1 MPEPY
6 GVVPAGF
13 SRKLLPDILAEIET
27 AMVGVFGA
35 GVRQDAQSPL
45 GQLNGLFAD
54 LSADFWEVIEDA
66 YQSFDVD
73 QAEEVRLDMLAKLR
87 RLVRPDG
94 ETDGAFRL
102 RITNH
107 GQADVSTLQAI
118 NRLKA
123 IDGVTWA
130 AVRINDSDE
139 EDALGQPAHSVAYAV
154 VGGDDEE
161 VATEVYNATVPGI
174 YLFGNTNVE
183 IVSGGFCQV
192 SRFIRPTDVRVRA
205 EIDVRY
211 LGDAC
216 NCAPP
221 TVGTVAQAV
230 ATFFAS
236 DCQYKNGDTVK
247 AARVKAEAARV
258 QGIEVVAVRIARLSN
273 LIVAEE
279 LPTTILERPVILLPD
294 VIVRYVA

>member
-1 MPEPY
+1 
-6 GVVPAGF
+6 
-13 SRKLLPDILAEIET
+13 
-27 AMVGVFGA
+27 MVGVFGA
-35 GVRQDAQSPL
+35 GVRQDAQSTL

-73 QAEEVRLDMLAKLR
+73 QAEDVRLDMLAKLR
-87 RLVRPDG
+87 RLVRPSG
-94 ETDGAFRL
+94 ELDGAFRL
-102 RITNH
+102 RITNQ

-123 IDGVTWA
+123 LDGVTWA
-130 AVRINDSDE
+130 TVRINDT
-139 EDALGQPAHSVAYAV
+139 DAADSLGQPAHSVAYAV
-154 VGGDDEE
+154 VGGDDGA
-161 VATEVYNATVPGI
+161 VATEVYNATVAGI
-174 YLFGNTNVE
+174 HLYGNTNVE
-183 IVSGGFCQV
+183 IVSGGFCQT
-192 SRFIRPTDVRVRA
+192 SRFIRPTEVRVRV

-221 TVGTVAQAV
+221 TVGTISQAV
-230 ATFFAS
+230 ADFFAS

-247 AARVKAEAARV
+247 AARVRAEAARV
-258 QGIEVVAVRIARLSN
+258 SGIEVVGVRIARVSD

-279 LPTTILERPVILLPD
+279 LPTTIFERPVILLPD
-294 VIVRYVA
+294 VHVRYVV